1 MPKFPKYFQ
10 CNEIFWT
17 FMSKNA
23 LPLDV
28 ASVIKCLC
36 EVLDLVTKALKNE
49 IHFEKNNY
57 LLQLELF
64 DKIIFVFEVI
74 KYS

>member
-1 MPKFPKYFQ
+1 
-10 CNEIFWT
+10 
-17 FMSKNA
+17 MSKNA

-49 IHFEKNNY
+49 IHFEKNMFIISYNWNY
-57 LLQLELF
+57 QLDL
-64 DKIIFVFEVI
+64 V
-74 KYS
+74 Y